1 MLFISITEYFN
12 TKFDRMYTEVIKII
26 EGGLSRDPKKVM
38 EYARVLA
45 ENLKRE
51 GNAKFSERI
60 LQAISGGPS
69 AGTVVY
75 KDQLVAQPVDH
86 ESRMNITTISRPE
99 AENFNEDRLV
109 ISEPVRNSLTDF
121 IDSYKNRERILKA
134 GGEFRASL
142 LLYGPPGCGKTTLA
156 KYVSTSL
163 GMPLVV
169 ARFDSLIS
177 SLLGSTAKN
186 IRKVFQYA
194 SGQPCIL
201 FLDEFDAIAK
211 ARDDQHETGELKR
224 VINSLL
230 QNMDE
235 FNHEGILIAATN
247 HHALL
252 DKAVWRR
259 FSFIVEIPLPAGQ
272 DILSLLRKLLTGK
285 NCDFVEQRKSQ
296 EALSGLLEGYS
307 HSDIKNL
314 CNNTIAKSVI
324 QRKKQ
329 IEYEDLL
336 YQIFLLKRANK
347 YDMPELIK
355 FMNENG
361 VSQNKISEM
370 MGISARQVQ
379 NNLKTE

>member
-1 MLFISITEYFN
+1 
-12 TKFDRMYTEVIKII
+12 MYTEVIKII
-26 EGGLSRDPKKVM
+26 EGGLSKDPKKVL

-45 ENLKRE
+45 ENLKKE
-51 GNAKFSERI
+51 GNSKFSEKI
-60 LQAISGGPS
+60 LQAISGGTS
-69 AGTVVY
+69 SGKLIY
-75 KDQLVAQPVDH
+75 KDQLITQPVDH
-86 ESRMNITTISRPE
+86 ESRMNISTIHRPE
-99 AENFNEDRLV
+99 EESFNETKLV
-109 ISEPVRNSLTDF
+109 ISEPVKNSLNDF

-134 GGEFRASL
+134 GGDFRASL
-142 LLYGPPGCGKTTLA
+142 LFYGPPGCGKTTLA
-156 KYVSTSL
+156 KYVSTAL
-163 GMPLVV
+163 EMPLVV

-186 IRKVFQYA
+186 IRKIFEFA
-194 SGQPCIL
+194 SSQPCIL

-235 FNHEGILIAATN
+235 FNQNGILIAATN

-259 FSFIVEIPLPAGQ
+259 FSYIVEIPLPSTD
-272 DILSLLRKLLTGK
+272 DIAILLRKIFSTKNSDFIEHKKHQETLSNLL
-285 NCDFVEQRKSQ
+285 S
-296 EALSGLLEGYS
+296 GYS

-324 QRKKQ
+324 QKKKV
-329 IEYEDLL
+329 IEYEDFL
-336 YQIFLLKRANK
+336 YQIFLLKTANK
-347 YDMPELIK
+347 YDTSELVK

-361 VSQNKISEM
+361 VSQSTIANM
-370 MGISARQVQ
+370 MGISTRQVQ